1 MKQVVHAE
9 PLPPPLSHASL
20 AAAAADWITNRIIEG
35 HIEPGEKLTEVGL
48 AQRMGVSRSP
58 VREALHAL
66 AREGLIKIEPRRG
79 AFVAELNRSDAAE
92 LYACRLLLEPQCAR
106 GSVEAMDGQRAATLT
121 GIFTEMRVAVAA
133 DDPSSYVAALK
144 QYNWTILDGCPN
156 RLLFGFAESS
166 WRASLRYWD
175 LTVRSSQNYLRKS
188 LRRNRGMLDAV
199 LARDGEAAAQVA
211 TAVLELG
218 RDELLKVLGRLAG
231 R

>member
-1 MKQVVHAE
+1 
-9 PLPPPLSHASL
+9 
-20 AAAAADWITNRIIEG
+20 
-35 HIEPGEKLTEVGL
+35 
-48 AQRMGVSRSP
+48 
-58 VREALHAL
+58 
-66 AREGLIKIEPRRG
+66 
-79 AFVAELNRSDAAE
+79 VAELNRSDAAE

-121 GIFTEMRVAVAA
+121 GIFTEMRAAVAA
-133 DDPSSYVAALK
+133 DDPSSYVASLK

-188 LRRNRGMLDAV
+188 LRRNRGMQDAV
-199 LARDGEAAAQVA
+199 LARDGEAAAEVA